1 MDYADITASITDSI
15 TACGGVN
22 QVARALG
29 VSPAAVSQ
37 WLTGYRRVPA
47 DHCVR
52 LEALYP
58 GRVRCEALRPDLPW
72 AALRQLPD

>member
-1 MDYADITASITDSI
+1 MDFVDITDSITDSI

>member
-1 MDYADITASITDSI
+1 MDYADITDSI

-37 WLTGYRRVPA
+37 WKSGQRRVPA

-52 LEALYP
+52 LEALFP
-58 GRVRCEALRPDLPW
+58 GQVRCEALRPDLPW

>member
-1 MDYADITASITDSI
+1 MDYVDISASI

-58 GRVRCEALRPDLPW
+58 GRVRCEALGPDLPW